1 MRIYADHAATTP
13 MCEASIAAMTEC
25 MKNCYG
31 NPSAIYQ
38 SGIMAKKAI
47 QKAREI
53 ISDGLGADANEIV
66 FTSGGSESD
75 NQAIISAASYGE
87 GSGKKHI
94 ITTAIEHHAVLNT
107 VKSLR
112 AKGFDITFLNVSPD
126 GIVNVSELKKAMR
139 EDTCLVSVM
148 YANNEIGTIQPISEI
163 GALCREKG
171 ILFHT
176 DAVQAAGHIPINV
189 ITDKVDY
196 LALSAHKFG
205 GPKGVGALYIR
216 NGAPVSSLICGGG
229 QEGGKR
235 AGTENVPGITGMAAA
250 FGSSLKNLDE
260 DMKRITDLRNTL
272 IDGLSKIPG
281 AVLNG
286 NRSNRVPGIVNFS
299 FEGVRSAPLLF
310 LLDAKEGIAVSSG
323 SACNT
328 GSVLPSHV
336 LSAIGCSKDMAN
348 GALRISLGTENTKE
362 DVLEI
367 ISAVS
372 RSIEYLKSKNK

>member
-13 MCEASIAAMTEC
+13 MCAASIAAMTEC

-38 SGIMAKKAI
+38 SGIMAKKAL

-107 VKSLR
+107 VKNLR

-126 GIVNVSELKKAMR
+126 GIVNVSELKKAIR

-250 FGSSLKNLDE
+250 FESSLKNLDE